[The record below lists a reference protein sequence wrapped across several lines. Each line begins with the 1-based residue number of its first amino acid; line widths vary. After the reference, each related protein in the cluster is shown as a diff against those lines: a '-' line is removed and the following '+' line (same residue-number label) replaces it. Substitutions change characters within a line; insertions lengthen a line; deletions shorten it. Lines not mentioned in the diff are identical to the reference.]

1 MIAQLKFNL
10 FQKDILMKSQL
21 ICTEIFCAAFKHPNI
36 QAGRVSLL
44 QLQPV
49 PLLQT
54 EVMEEKEE
62 EELHP
67 EQIGRRQRQEVPG
80 AQR

>member
-1 MIAQLKFNL
+1 MIAQLKFM
-10 FQKDILMKSQL
+10 FQKDFLMKSQL
-21 ICTEIFCAAFKHPNI
+21 ICTEIFCAAFKHLNM

-54 EVMEEKEE
+54 EVMEEEEE

-67 EQIGRRQRQEVPG
+67 EQNGRRPRKEVPG